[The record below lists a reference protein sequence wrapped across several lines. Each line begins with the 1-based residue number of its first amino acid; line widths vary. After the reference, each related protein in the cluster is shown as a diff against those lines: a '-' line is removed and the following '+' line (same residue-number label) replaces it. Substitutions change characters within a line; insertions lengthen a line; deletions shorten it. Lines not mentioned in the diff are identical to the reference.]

1 MRLACVLALAVGLLP
16 AQATKGIAGS
26 AGGLKWTAPSRWKAD
41 PPRPMRA
48 ATYRVPA
55 AAGDKEDGECAVFFF
70 GAGQGGAVQA
80 NIDRWIAQFSN
91 PTKPKTGKQTING
104 IPVTTIDLSGTY
116 KQSAGGPMSGKTEDK
131 PGYRLLGGIAE
142 GTQANIF
149 FKFTGPA
156 KTVVAAEKEFEAV
169 LKSIKKE

>member
-16 AQATKGIAGS
+16 AQAAKGIAGS

-55 AAGDKEDGECAVFFF
+55 AAGDKDAGECAVFFF
-70 GAGQGGAVQA
+70 GAGQGGGVQA

-91 PTKPKTGKQTING
+91 PSKPKTAKQTING
-104 IPVTTIDLSGTY
+104 IPVTTIDLTGTY
-116 KQSAGGPMSGKTEDK
+116 KQSVGGPMTGKTEDK

-156 KTVVAAEKEFEAV
+156 KTVAAAEKEFEAV

>member
-1 MRLACVLALAVGLLP
+1 MRLACVLALVVGLLP
-16 AQATKGIAGS
+16 AQAAKGIAGS

-55 AAGDKEDGECAVFFF
+55 APGDKEDGECAVFYF

-80 NIDRWIAQFSN
+80 NVDRWIAQFKES
-91 PTKPKTGKQTING
+91 PKPETSKQTIKG
-104 IPVTTIDLSGTY
+104 VPVTIIDVRGTY
-116 KQSAGGPMSGKTEDK
+116 KQSVGGPMTGKTEDK

-142 GTQANIF
+142 GAQGNIF
-149 FKFTGPA
+149 FKFTGPV
-156 KTVVAAEKEFEAV
+156 KTVFAAEEEFKAV